1 MQPDEGDVDTL
12 YSADCTFHS
21 TILEATGN
29 LMMRQMRSII
39 LTVLR
44 ISYEYGVLIVDGERV
59 TREGHI
65 KVAEAIR
72 NRDGK
77 LARAEME
84 IMLERNRQTASRY
97 WKNRQ

>member
-1 MQPDEGDVDTL
+1 
-12 YSADCTFHS
+12 
-21 TILEATGN
+21 
-29 LMMRQMRSII
+29 MMRQMRSII